1 MDDLLE
7 TYKQINT
14 DISRLPEDLST
25 ASDQSLA
32 ERAISCLLQIGQNLS
47 KADIKELKKE
57 SLDQIAK
64 VLALA
69 DANKKKW
76 TSNMNV
82 LIEFL
87 QALTETSFVKHKA
100 YSQDRFDKK
109 YGELELNFKIDNMRD
124 QVKDI
129 DKKLSVPEK
138 EKEGTLF
145 SAEAKLSR
153 ENMLKQKAEL
163 ENEIQKAE
171 ASLPSGKKRHLFFM
185 HK

>member
-7 TYKQINT
+7 IYTQINT
-14 DISRLPEDLST
+14 DISRLPEGLST

-47 KADIKELKKE
+47 KADIKELKKG
-57 SLDQIAK
+57 SLNQIAK

-82 LIEFL
+82 LLEFL
-87 QALTETSFVKHKA
+87 QTLTEISFAKHKD
-100 YSQDRFDKK
+100 YSQDSFDKR
-109 YGELELNFKIDNMRD
+109 YGELELIFKIENIRN
-124 QVKDI
+124 QVKEI
-129 DKKLSVPEK
+129 DERLSVPEK
-138 EKEGTLF
+138 DKEGTLF
-145 SAEAKLSR
+145 SAQAKISR
-153 ENMLKQKAEL
+153 ENLLSQKAEL
-163 ENEIQKAE
+163 EQEIKNAE
-171 ASLPSGKKRHLFFM
+171 ASLPSEKKRHLFFK